1 MLDDVRILE
10 DSMDLSFLS
19 LFHSICFFSFPFQ
32 LIGNLN
38 EDAKLGEGDRFFG
51 VSLFF
56 LN

>member
-1 MLDDVRILE
+1 
-10 DSMDLSFLS
+10 MDLLFLF
-19 LFHSICFFSFPFQ
+19 LFHSICFFSFPIQ